1 MQRRNISMNKFKI
14 PFGSKTWEEWNKK
27 KISKS
32 KRRRANKKPLNKLG
46 FEYKD
51 RNKEW

>member
-1 MQRRNISMNKFKI
+1 MNKFKI
-14 PFGSKTWEEWNKK
+14 PFGSKTWAERNKK

-32 KRRRANKKPLNKLG
+32 MRRRANKKPLNKLG

-51 RNKEW
+51 RKKEW